1 VKMSITMKNGIRI
14 PFTRPEIYIQVHRKI
29 SPKYPFKPVAG
40 HAQKRWIH
48 PTTQNLKVIEKS
60 LLGCLPR
67 SEAVFSIYKVQV
79 TH

>member
-40 HAQKRWIH
+40 HAHVMSSKNIGGG
-48 PTTQNLKVIEKS
+48 L
-60 LLGCLPR
+60 
-67 SEAVFSIYKVQV
+67 
-79 TH
+79 